1 MPPKTFKF
9 KLESV
14 LEHKKKIEE
23 EEQRELARLK
33 EILRQAQERL
43 EDLKMTKVQEMKEL
57 VEKSSQGLLNVAEI
71 QMYHSHLKR
80 LDKEIASQEIAVQRA
95 AVNVE
100 EQRQKLIRASQ
111 EKKTYEKLKEKHKTV
126 FELALEEEERKFI
139 DELATMRYDASR
151 ALTVC
156 DRYDGEVK
164 AF

>member
-1 MPPKTFKF
+1 MPPKIFKF

-14 LEHKKKIEE
+14 LEYKKKIEE

-33 EILRQAQERL
+33 EILRQEQERL
-43 EDLKMTKVQEMKEL
+43 EHLKMTKVEEMKEL

-80 LDKEIASQEIAVQRA
+80 LDKEIASQEITVQRA
-95 AVNVE
+95 TIDVE

-111 EKKTYEKLKEKHKTV
+111 DKKTYEKLKEKHKAV

-139 DELATMRYDASR
+139 DELATMRYAASKG
-151 ALTVC
+151 VV
-156 DRYDGEVK
+156 GWESWSG
-164 AF
+164 